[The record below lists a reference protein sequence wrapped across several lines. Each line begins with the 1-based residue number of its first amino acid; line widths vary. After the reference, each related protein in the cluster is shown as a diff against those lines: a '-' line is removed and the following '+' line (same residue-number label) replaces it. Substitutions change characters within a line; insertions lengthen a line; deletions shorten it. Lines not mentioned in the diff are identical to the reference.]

1 MIKPIMLNDLLGF
14 SEDELARVKV
24 RFNQWDGSLDPVD
37 EYERDPERVN
47 VNWFLNKTKNNLF
60 SKGEMGICLLGIE
73 HGTWLL
79 TTVKKIL
86 NVRETSG
93 VGYDAEEIDRLRK
106 YFGRIVIKCHKGI
119 PQVYRWRT
127 IGSQLEVLKVLE
139 QRYERNPFRG
149 YDDVCLSHDQ
159 LKAIIDTHKQDW
171 FSALE
176 SQQAVYLITDK
187 NTGKQYVG
195 SATSKGQMLLARW
208 SEYVKDGHG
217 GNVELE
223 RIVKQNGL
231 EYVRENFQYS
241 ILENFNGRVNANIV
255 LDREKWWKKVLCS
268 QKNGYN
274 RN

>member
-1 MIKPIMLNDLLGF
+1 M
-14 SEDELARVKV
+14 
-24 RFNQWDGSLDPVD
+24 
-37 EYERDPERVN
+37 
-47 VNWFLNKTKNNLF
+47 F
-60 SKGEMGICLLGIE
+60 SKGEIGICLLGIE
-73 HGTWLL
+73 RDTWLL

-86 NVRETSG
+86 NVREMAG
-93 VGYDAEEIDRLRK
+93 VGYDAEEIDRLKK
-106 YFGRIVIKCHKGI
+106 YFGHIVIKCHTRM
-119 PQVYRWRT
+119 PQVYWWRT

-139 QRYERNPFRG
+139 QRYERNPFKG
-149 YDDVCLSHDQ
+149 YDNVCLPYDQ
-159 LKAIIDTHKQDW
+159 LKAIVGTHKQDW

-176 SQQAVYLITDK
+176 SQQTVYLITDK
-187 NTGKQYVG
+187 KTGKLYVG
-195 SATSKGQMLLARW
+195 SATSKEQMLLARW

-223 RIVKQNGL
+223 RIVKKNGL
-231 EYVRENFQYS
+231 VYVRENFQYS